1 MDSEYG
7 NERMEPFRNKED
19 CIINGRVPGPVK
31 AKIEVT
37 SLQLDHGRVHIRLDA
52 GNVPEFWL
60 EMNICAT
67 ALLDLIINNAMPGT
81 PTKDLIKP
89 NEEDNDASMDN
100 TLDAPGTP
108 TKAAK
113 PNKQGKE
120 ETYIAGDNMVPL
132 AWMERYVKYPHVQRT
147 YDLSARKGGS

>member
-1 MDSEYG
+1 
-7 NERMEPFRNKED
+7 MEPFRNKED

-67 ALLDLIINNAMPGT
+67 ALLDLI
-81 PTKDLIKP
+81 KP

-100 TLDAPGTP
+100 TLDDAGEPNE
-108 TKAAK
+108 TKDCVLCGGICELYGNNPHPLANDGLCCDDCNL
-113 PNKQGKE
+113 NKV
-120 ETYIAGDNMVPL
+120 VPARL
-132 AWMERYVKYPHVQRT
+132 AWMERYGDGFTPYFDPAAVTGTV
-147 YDLSARKGGS
+147 

>member
-67 ALLDLIINNAMPGT
+67 ALLDLI
-81 PTKDLIKP
+81 KP
-89 NEEDNDASMDN
+89 NEEDDEGNHNHEYLA
-100 TLDAPGTP
+100 TFPKKL
-108 TKAAK
+108 
-113 PNKQGKE
+113 E
-120 ETYIAGDNMVPL
+120 EL
-132 AWMERYVKYPHVQRT
+132 KRRCQQSQE
-147 YDLSARKGGS
+147 

>member
-60 EMNICAT
+60 EMNIC
-67 ALLDLIINNAMPGT
+67 
-81 PTKDLIKP
+81 
-89 NEEDNDASMDN
+89 
-100 TLDAPGTP
+100 
-108 TKAAK
+108 
-113 PNKQGKE
+113 
-120 ETYIAGDNMVPL
+120 
-132 AWMERYVKYPHVQRT
+132 
-147 YDLSARKGGS
+147 